1 MSEPGPD
8 LELDDT
14 LLREQA
20 ARLYTLYEGK
30 VRSFWRALV
39 AMAAL
44 MTFVFGLIFWPY
56 TAFRGQEYAI
66 ERNLRELEAQQTDA
80 ATAEADFR
88 SQVEYFREE
97 HVAFVTFSNDELYAL
112 VDAEREHNAALDAV
126 RTQLAGEPGASD
138 WLAGRAE
145 RPALADTVRAR
156 ISEIP
161 ADDSCFWLD
170 GDDWWRCGAQLS
182 LASIGRAAANSY
194 GYSRISHLRNEMA
207 APLETSLS
215 SAADLF
221 GGWLA
226 GERSTWRESG
236 ESSGAD
242 VVGEFANF
250 THSLDRLITFHLA
263 ELRDQHYE
271 LEQTIQDLNARISA
285 SQAELD
291 RTRERIAEI
300 AALQDIETPFGPLP
314 VGVNDLIMLFPIL
327 LAAGFLLTVSLAAEV
342 LELRQSY
349 FGLARAKAPD
359 FFTEKYV
366 AMTAPVW
373 VDPFRPRME
382 RMTHTAILAMPI
394 ALFAAS
400 IGLLMSNGLL
410 WGNFTE
416 ELRLGPWTYY
426 AAYLVS
432 VLLFVTGGRRFARQY
447 ARASLDRGK
456 AARR

>member
-1 MSEPGPD
+1 MSEPGPYPD
-8 LELDDT
+8 VDDT

-44 MTFVFGLIFWPY
+44 MTVVFGLVFWPY

-66 ERNLRELEAQQTDA
+66 ERNLLELEAQQTDA

-88 SQVEYFREE
+88 SQLEYFREE
-97 HVAFVTFSNDELYAL
+97 QVALVTFANDERNAL

-138 WLAGRAE
+138 WLAGFVE
-145 RPALADTVRAR
+145 RPALADTVRTR

-170 GDDWWRCGAQLS
+170 GDDWWRCGAQQS
-182 LASIGRAAANSY
+182 LASIGRAIANSY

-215 SAADLF
+215 GALDMF

-236 ESSGAD
+236 ESSGTD
-242 VVGEFANF
+242 VAGEFAAF
-250 THSLDRLITFHLA
+250 TDNLNRRITVHFG
-263 ELRDQHYE
+263 ELGAQYFG
-271 LEQTIQDLNARISA
+271 LEQTIDDLTVRISD

-291 RTRERIAEI
+291 ATRERIAEI

-327 LAAGFLLTVSLAAEV
+327 LAAGFRLTMSLAAEA

-349 FGLARAKAPD
+349 FGLARAGAPD

-382 RMTHTAILAMPI
+382 RITHTAILAMPI
-394 ALFAAS
+394 ALFVVS
-400 IGLLMSNGLL
+400 IVLLMSNGLL

-426 AAYLVS
+426 AAYLAS

-447 ARASLDRGK
+447 ARASLDRDK
-456 AARR
+456 PAWT